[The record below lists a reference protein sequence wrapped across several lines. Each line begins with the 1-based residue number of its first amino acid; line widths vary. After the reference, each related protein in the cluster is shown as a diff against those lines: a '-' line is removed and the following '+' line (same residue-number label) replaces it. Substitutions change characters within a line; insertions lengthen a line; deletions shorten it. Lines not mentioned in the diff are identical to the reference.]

1 MENVNNED
9 FQIFRERVKKYIVY
23 DDDIKKLEKIIKE
36 KKKEKKQITDGIIE
50 FMSNYNIE
58 DLSTENGKLKR
69 SVSFI
74 KKPIN
79 KETIQKKLSEY
90 LNNSDKANEATLYIF
105 NNREKDKKVKLK
117 RIDKKL

>member
-36 KKKEKKQITDGIIE
+36 KKKEKKQITDGIID

-69 SVSFI
+69 SISFI

-90 LNNSDKANEATLYIF
+90 LKNSDKANEATLYIF
-105 NNREKDKKVKLK
+105 NNREKDKKIRLK